1 MSIASEDILSV
12 NELRA
17 LYRAA
22 EARSARLRIIV
33 DARSLLDN
41 NSLAS
46 AGQEILRRILS
57 FVGAQSAHLS
67 MTGRGCHPSLQ
78 IEAGSGGTFVCFSN
92 SCSADDGLERVALE
106 VISVVPRKLDRE
118 DVEAID
124 LILRL
129 LFDARRLEI
138 QMHERADLLKKLTA
152 RESELATL
160 VARMIEAQ
168 EIERRRVAHEL
179 HDGAAQHVVGI
190 AYRLETLAAST
201 ADGSAMQ
208 ETVRYLSTLARQA
221 VAEIRSAIAD
231 LRPPELDDL
240 GLVAAIRA
248 RLDSID
254 TLHITP
260 DLAPIA
266 SNWPASVSTVLY
278 RVAQEAITNVLKH
291 SHATHLTVRVAE
303 VPAGH
308 ALLAVIDDG
317 RGIAD
322 VQTRSGRGLNV
333 GLIGMRERLSLIG
346 GQLEVEVAQGGGTV
360 VRATVPLDLP
370 HTPLE
375 AAR

>member
-1 MSIASEDILSV
+1 LSIASEEILSV

-33 DARSLLDN
+33 DARSLLDV
-41 NSLAS
+41 NSLAI
-46 AGQEILRRILS
+46 AGQEIIRRILS
-57 FVGAQSAHLS
+57 FVGAQSARLS
-67 MTGRGCHPSLQ
+67 MSGRGRHPSSQL
-78 IEAGSGGTFVCFSN
+78 EAGSGGAFVCFSN
-92 SCSADDGLERVALE
+92 TCSADDGLERVALE
-106 VISVVPRKLDRE
+106 VMSSVPRKLDKE
-118 DVEAID
+118 DAEAID

-129 LFDARRLEI
+129 LFDALRLEI
-138 QMHERADLLKKLTA
+138 QMRERADLLQKLTA

-201 ADGSAMQ
+201 ADGSPMQ
-208 ETVRYLSTLARQA
+208 ETVGHLSKLARQA

-240 GLVAAIRA
+240 GLVAAIHA
-248 RLDSID
+248 RLDSIN

-260 DLAPIA
+260 ELAPVA
-266 SNWPASVSTVLY
+266 SRWPASVSTVLY

-291 SHATHLTVRVAE
+291 AHATRLTVRVAE
-303 VPAGH
+303 EPTGRAI
-308 ALLAVIDDG
+308 LEVIDDG

-322 VQTRSGRGLNV
+322 VQKRPGRGLNV
-333 GLIGMRERLSLIG
+333 GLIGMRERLSLVG
-346 GQLEVEVAQGGGTV
+346 GQLEVEAAQGGGTV
-360 VRATVPLDLP
+360 VRARVPLELP

-375 AAR
+375 SAP